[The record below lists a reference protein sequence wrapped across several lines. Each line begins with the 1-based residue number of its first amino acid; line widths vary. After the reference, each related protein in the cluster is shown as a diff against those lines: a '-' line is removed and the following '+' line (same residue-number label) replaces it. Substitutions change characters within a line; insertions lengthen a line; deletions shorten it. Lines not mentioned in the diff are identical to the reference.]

1 MGARKWA
8 LLGVQAVANRHL
20 SKPCSGLWS
29 LQEVE
34 LCSMVWT
41 SRPLGYMIC
50 AHDWVSFLRIP
61 HCLKAQ
67 CGLTWIHTMSTQMSK
82 FGRYCFCFHEIS
94 AWAWTISNNV
104 LWISYAFVHMM
115 EVQLGSSFL
124 CLGCLITHVVSS
136 GFGQVSA
143 WSHHADQG
151 WKARCHRSVSQILL
165 SIILIDALDLFESV
179 LACKSHVS
187 RTWVMIGDF
196 EWESTCYNTGH
207 HSGLTCLRIAVSK
220 CCAGSIWLGSN
231 VVGENGENWSV
242 GQRQL
247 VCLSRALLKHTRILV
262 LDEATASV
270 DSVTDNVIQGTL
282 RTEFKDCTVVTIAHR
297 IPTVIDSDRV
307 LVLSDGT

>member
-8 LLGVQAVANRHL
+8 LSGVQAVANQHL
-20 SKPCSGLWS
+20 SRPCSGLWS

-41 SRPLGYMIC
+41 SHPLGYMIC

-61 HCLKAQ
+61 HCLKAL
-67 CGLTWIHTMSTQMSK
+67 CGLTWIHTMSTQMLK
-82 FGRYCFCFHEIS
+82 FGRYCFCSHEIS

-104 LWISYAFVHMM
+104 LWLSAHD
-115 EVQLGSSFL
+115 GSATWDQFPVSRM
-124 CLGCLITHVVSS
+124 LIIHVVSS

-151 WKARCHRSVSQILL
+151 WKARCHRSVSQLLL

-187 RTWVMIGDF
+187 RTWVMIGDS

-220 CCAGSIWLGSN
+220 CCAASIWLGSN

-247 VCLSRALLKHTRILV
+247 VCLSRALLKHTRVLV